1 MVIGKIIGN
10 VWATRKDES
19 LNGLKFMIAQLENGE
34 KIVVCDY
41 IGAGTGDM
49 VLITKGSGARKVL
62 ENESIPIDAVTS
74 GIIDG
79 FEEGE

>member
-19 LNGLKFMIAQLENGE
+19 LNGLKFMIAQLESGE

-62 ENESIPIDAVTS
+62 ENENIPIDAVAI

>member
-19 LNGLKFMIAQLENGE
+19 LNGLKFMITQLENGE

-41 IGAGTGDM
+41 IGAGIGDL
-49 VLITKGSGARKVL
+49 VLITRGSGARKVL
-62 ENESIPIDAVTS
+62 QDPSIPIDAVTI

>member
-10 VWATRKDES
+10 LWATRKDPS
-19 LNGLKFMIAQLENGE
+19 LNGFKFMIAQLENNE

-41 IGAGTGDM
+41 IGAGIGDR
-49 VLITKGSGARKVL
+49 VIISKGSSARKVL
-62 ENESIPIDAVTS
+62 ENQNVPIDAITI

-79 FEEGE
+79 EEEL

>member
-19 LNGLKFMIAQLENGE
+19 LNGLKFMIAQLESGE

-41 IGAGTGDM
+41 IGAGTGDT

-62 ENESIPIDAVTS
+62 ENENIPIDAVTI